1 MYKIAVIPADGIG
14 PEVINAGI
22 EVLQALAAKL
32 NLSFEFMNYDWN

>member
-1 MYKIAVIPADGIG
+1 MYKIAVIPANGIG